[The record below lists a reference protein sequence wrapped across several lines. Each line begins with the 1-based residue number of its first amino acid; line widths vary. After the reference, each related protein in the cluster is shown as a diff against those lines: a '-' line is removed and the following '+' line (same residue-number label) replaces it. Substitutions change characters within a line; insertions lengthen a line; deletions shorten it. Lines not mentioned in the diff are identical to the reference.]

1 MYGGDG
7 GLSVCHEN
15 ETLPVTW
22 LWVIVV
28 LLFVLAVI
36 NMKIQSLSLDILC
49 ALLMLGTV
57 TLVSVILARL

>member
-1 MYGGDG
+1 M
-7 GLSVCHEN
+7 
-15 ETLPVTW
+15 
-22 LWVIVV
+22 V